1 MKDRLR
7 DIIKYKTGGR
17 QNEFAAMMG
26 WTPVYLAKLIRG
38 NNFGL
43 TPVLTLLEKLPE
55 ISARWLLL
63 GQGDMFEVGKLFSLQ
78 REVFAQVQSILEIE
92 KYLPYMSPDEMRTYE
107 QAVMSAKMPDF
118 SPDTIEKWREQANAR
133 AKEIDDKFSDAIA
146 KSDEICRQKQA
157 NK

>member
-17 QNEFAAMMG
+17 QNEFAALLG
-26 WTPVYLAKLIRG
+26 WTPTYLAKLIRG
-38 NNFGL
+38 ENFGL
-43 TPVLTLLEKLPE
+43 TPVVTLLEAFPE

-92 KYLPYMSPDEMRTYE
+92 KYLPYMSPEEMRKYE

-118 SPDTIEKWREQANAR
+118 SPDTIDKWREQANAR
-133 AKEIDDKFSDAIA
+133 NNELDAKLNAAIA
-146 KSDEICRQKQA
+146 KSDELCRQRTAK
-157 NK
+157 K